1 MRIKW
6 HLIKKGKR
14 IAKGIVKVRQYYK
27 FKKNINNMKFCA
39 KCGKHVDS
47 TTCQYCGYHLD
58 KTFISFKIR
67 HSKKKFLFIFIV
79 VISIIAF
86 SSGLSWAIFDGHGPL
101 YDRGN
106 FVLHY
111 DSASSQHNQEIRNIF
126 VNTRFFDNIIDSYNQ
141 QYKLPHD
148 IDIYFSEC
156 RDAQGQPIANAF
168 YDPQFKEI
176 VLCYELIDQY
186 FINLE
191 KYSTSDNDL
200 IVKVQDSIYY
210 IFVHELGHAFIDVYQ
225 LPLIGQEEDAA
236 DQLATI
242 VLLQE
247 GDSGI
252 NTLFSALEILTERI
266 QDESTDVNELP
277 YWDVHALDQQR
288 YFNILCFIYATD
300 TDQFVWIVEED
311 YLPLQRA
318 YTCEQD
324 FSKSYSS
331 WRELLEPYIK

>member
-1 MRIKW
+1 
-6 HLIKKGKR
+6 
-14 IAKGIVKVRQYYK
+14 
-27 FKKNINNMKFCA
+27 MKFCA
-39 KCGKHVDS
+39 KCGERVDN

-58 KTFISFKIR
+58 KTFINFKIK
-67 HSKKKFLFIFIV
+67 HSKKKFLFVFIIF
-79 VISIIAF
+79 ISIIVL
-86 SSGLSWAIFDGHGPL
+86 SSGLSWAIFDGYGPL

-126 VNTRFFDNIIDSYNQ
+126 ITTRFFDNIIDSYNQ

-148 IDIYFSEC
+148 INIYFSEC
-156 RDAQGQPIANAF
+156 RDAQDQPIANAF
-168 YDPQFKEI
+168 YDPQLKEI
-176 VLCYELIDQY
+176 VLCYELILQY
-186 FINLE
+186 FNNLE

-210 IFVHELGHAFIDVYQ
+210 TFVHELGHAFIDVYQ

-266 QDESTDVNELP
+266 DDESTDVNELP

-300 TDQFVWIVEED
+300 TNEFVWIIEEG

-318 YTCEQD
+318 NTCEED
-324 FSKSYSS
+324 FFKSYSS
-331 WRELLEPYIK
+331 WGELLDPYFQ

>member
-1 MRIKW
+1 
-6 HLIKKGKR
+6 
-14 IAKGIVKVRQYYK
+14 
-27 FKKNINNMKFCA
+27 MKFCA
-39 KCGKHVDS
+39 KCGKSCNS
-47 TTCQYCGYHLD
+47 TTCQFCGYHLD
-58 KTFISFKIR
+58 KTFINFKIKT
-67 HSKKKFLFIFIV
+67 SKKKFFYLFIIS
-79 VISIIAF
+79 ISIIAF

-111 DSASSQHNQEIRNIF
+111 DSTSSQQNQEIRNIF

-148 IDIYFSEC
+148 IDIYFGEC

-200 IVKVQDSIYY
+200 IAKVQDSIYY

-247 GDSGI
+247 GDYGI

-266 QDESTDVNELP
+266 QDESTDGNELP

-324 FSKSYSS
+324 FFKSYSS
-331 WRELLEPYIK
+331 WNELLAPYLQ